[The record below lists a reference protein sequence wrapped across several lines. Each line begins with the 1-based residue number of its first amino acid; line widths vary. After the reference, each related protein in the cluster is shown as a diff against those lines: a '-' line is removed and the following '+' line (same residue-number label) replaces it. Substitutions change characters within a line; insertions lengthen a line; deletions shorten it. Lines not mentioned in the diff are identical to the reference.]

1 MKRRISCLLILLMTM
16 LYISANAQEP
26 LVLYDDFNSKFMDVT
41 KWTSGESRGSGVILL
56 ETVRETHGG
65 RLHLAARAF
74 GNIGQYQ
81 SPPSPVLVLGTRS
94 GDVNAGFGASAL
106 GATKPFNTLKV
117 SVKVKKAEATGCP
130 LYNASPTSAR
140 ARLLGFFFNAGVN
153 PGSTGRTDDVGAQIT
168 IQRNSDSLE
177 KSQILE
183 VWFYVFRCTNSDCSI
198 ASYDGLQP
206 ILLGEIKLGQWA
218 TIQID
223 WDGQFFYGKLNEE
236 LPGIIDITQATT
248 PPPDNKKW
256 SPNPVKGGYWNALGA
271 SNRLAASCPAE
282 ERAMAYIEAEFDN
295 LFVR

>member
-16 LYISANAQEP
+16 LYISANAEDS

-56 ETVRETHGG
+56 ETVREIHGG

-74 GNIGQYQ
+74 GNIASYE
-81 SPPSPVLVLGTRS
+81 SPPSSVPTLGIGA
-94 GDVNAGFGASAL
+94 GDVQAIFGATAL
-106 GATKPFNTLKV
+106 GATEPFNTLKV
-117 SVKVKKAEATGCP
+117 SVKVKEAEATGCP
-130 LYNASPTSAR
+130 LYNATPTTAR
-140 ARLLGFFFNAGVN
+140 ARLIGFFFNAGLTDN
-153 PGSTGRTDDVGAQIT
+153 PQRRTDDVLAQIN
-168 IQRNSDSLE
+168 IKRSSDSIE
-177 KSQILE
+177 KPQILE
-183 VWFYVFRCTNSDCSI
+183 VWFEVLRCTNSDCSI

-223 WDGQFFYGKLNEE
+223 WDGKQYFRGQLNEE
-236 LPGIIDITQATT
+236 LPGIIDIKMA
-248 PPPDNKKW
+248 NKIW
-256 SPNPVKGGYWNALGA
+256 SIKPVNGGFWNALGA

-282 ERAMAYIEAEFDN
+282 ERAMAYIKAEFDN